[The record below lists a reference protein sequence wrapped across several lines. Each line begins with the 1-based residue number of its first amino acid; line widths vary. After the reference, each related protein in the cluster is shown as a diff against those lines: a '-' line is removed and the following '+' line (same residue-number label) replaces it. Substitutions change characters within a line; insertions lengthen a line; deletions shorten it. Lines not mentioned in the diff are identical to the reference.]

1 MKTLTLQIQGLIFNL
16 FLVFII
22 ISYSARGQFNSSLN
36 FNPIEGLTPTLSNG
50 KVRNTLTLKRISIL
64 LIQSYI
70 IFNLN
75 SLGPAV
81 ANNISFLDGKIKINE
96 TNILKTTFIFIIAI
110 SILLNQGN
118 LKNNGSKTEKYII
131 LLTNLQGITYIIN
144 SNDWILTIISWEL
157 FNMSLYLLVSLKS
170 ESEAGLSASL
180 KYFLLSALSTTF
192 LFLGVCILYY
202 KTGST
207 NYEIIN
213 TMALYM
219 KNDIYIEKGISL
231 IQFCCLFKLSA
242 APFYQWAPDL
252 YENIETKI
260 TMWMIIIPKLAVLC
274 FLYSFSHFFILFL
287 ELSSIQ
293 LILIISAVLSLF
305 IGSIA
310 LNNQW
315 YIKRFFA
322 YSGIS
327 HIGFM
332 LLALACLA
340 PQGYLFYMFIY
351 GITTIN
357 IFTIIIILGQYM
369 GRDLK
374 MIEDLAGI
382 FRYHP
387 YLSLALAL
395 NLFSLAG
402 VCLPLFSTNSQKKK
416 IYTNFNQLEVK
427 YFFRD

>member
-1 MKTLTLQIQGLIFNL
+1 MKTLVLQIFGLVFNL

-22 ISYSARGQFNSSLN
+22 VSYSKLGKFTGTVSYDKLN
-36 FNPIEGLTPTLSNG
+36 NISPIITNG
-50 KVRNTLTLKRISIL
+50 KIRNTLTLKRISVL

-70 IFNLN
+70 VFNIGLLSEIQSF
-75 SLGPAV
+75 SLV
-81 ANNISFLDGKIKINE
+81 FQDGMIKITE
-96 TNILKTTFIFIIAI
+96 TSILKTSFLFIV
-110 SILLNQGN
+110 SILILQNQSNINQINDMG
-118 LKNNGSKTEKYII
+118 GKTEKYII
-131 LLTNLQGITYIIN
+131 LLTNIQGITFLIN

-192 LFLGVCILYY
+192 LLLGVCIQYY

-213 TMALYM
+213 TAVIEQQRNGQDL
-219 KNDIYIEKGISL
+219 YIEISISL
-231 IQFCCLFKLSA
+231 ILFTILFKLSA

-252 YENIETKI
+252 YENIETKV
-260 TMWMIIIPKLAVLC
+260 TMWMIIMPKLAVLC
-274 FLYSFSHFFILFL
+274 FLYSLSHFFSLFL

-293 LILIISAVLSLF
+293 QILMTSGTLSLF
-305 IGSIA
+305 VGCIA

-327 HIGFM
+327 HVGFM

-340 PQGYLFYMFIY
+340 PQGYLFYMFVY

-357 IFTIIIILGQYM
+357 IFTIFIILSEYL
-369 GRDLK
+369 GRDVK
-374 MIEDLAGI
+374 MIQDLSGT
-382 FRYHP
+382 FRHHP

-402 VCLPLFSTNSQKKK
+402 VCLS
-416 IYTNFNQLEVK
+416 
-427 YFFRD
+427 

>member
-1 MKTLTLQIQGLIFNL
+1 
-16 FLVFII
+16 
-22 ISYSARGQFNSSLN
+22 
-36 FNPIEGLTPTLSNG
+36 
-50 KVRNTLTLKRISIL
+50 
-64 LIQSYI
+64 
-70 IFNLN
+70 
-75 SLGPAV
+75 
-81 ANNISFLDGKIKINE
+81 
-96 TNILKTTFIFIIAI
+96 
-110 SILLNQGN
+110 
-118 LKNNGSKTEKYII
+118 
-131 LLTNLQGITYIIN
+131 
-144 SNDWILTIISWEL
+144 
-157 FNMSLYLLVSLKS
+157 MSLYLLVSLKS

-219 KNDIYIEKGISL
+219 RNDIYIEKGVSL
-231 IQFCCLFKLSA
+231 ILFTILFKLSA

-252 YENIETKI
+252 YENIETKL

-274 FLYSFSHFFILFL
+274 FLYSFSNFFILFL
-287 ELSSIQ
+287 EFSSIQ
-293 LILIISAVLSLF
+293 LILIISAIISLF
-305 IGSIA
+305 IGSVA

-327 HIGFM
+327 HIGYM

-357 IFTIIIILGQYM
+357 IFTIIIILGEYL

-382 FRYHP
+382 FRHNP

-395 NLFSLAG
+395 NLLSLAG
-402 VCLPLFSTNSQKKK
+402 VCLTLFSTKS
-416 IYTNFNQLEVK
+416 
-427 YFFRD
+427 